1 MLGFCQ
7 NWIFGKKNL
16 TFRIVCL
23 DINLACFTFQVVK
36 WDFGDYVPTLL
47 SIILHLTFQGRN
59 LVLPGVNKYWPGAL
73 VCCCLT
79 WAWILPSSVTTQWVE
94 ELVGQHRKL
103 ITINVVK
110 AQKAKL
116 GLKPIF
122 RPHAIDFR
130 GLWLNVLKQLDS
142 VTMTTMA
149 AWAQSWATTATAGSV
164 DSLSA
169 RRYWEHRRVDAKLL
183 LPTSENPSCGTY
195 SPNFILYL

>member
-1 MLGFCQ
+1 MWKTRENVGVLSKLNF
-7 NWIFGKKNL
+7 WKKIL

-59 LVLPGVNKYWPGAL
+59 LVLPGVNKYWPAL
-73 VCCCLT
+73 VCCCCLT

-122 RPHAIDFR
+122 RPHAIDFVDFDSMFWSSSTLLR
-130 GLWLNVLKQLDS
+130 WRQWPREHKAEQQLQQL
-142 VTMTTMA
+142 
-149 AWAQSWATTATAGSV
+149 AQ
-164 DSLSA
+164 
-169 RRYWEHRRVDAKLL
+169 
-183 LPTSENPSCGTY
+183 
-195 SPNFILYL
+195 

>member
-1 MLGFCQ
+1 MKSKL
-7 NWIFGKKNL
+7 IFWTKNED
-16 TFRIVCL
+16 FEQC
-23 DINLACFTFQVVK
+23 DVVK
-36 WDFGDYVPTLL
+36 WDFGDDFPTLL

-183 LPTSENPSCGTY
+183 LPTSENPSCGT
-195 SPNFILYL
+195 